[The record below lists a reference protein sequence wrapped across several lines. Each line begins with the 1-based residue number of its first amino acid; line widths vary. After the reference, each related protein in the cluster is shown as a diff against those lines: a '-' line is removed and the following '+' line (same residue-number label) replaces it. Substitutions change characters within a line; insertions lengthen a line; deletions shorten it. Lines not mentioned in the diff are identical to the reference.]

1 MMGEGGILIPDG
13 IVEWLLEEENPS
25 VRYRTMVE
33 LLDRSEDD
41 VEVKRTRERI
51 ATSEPVR
58 ILLEGM
64 HPDGYWLQQNPR
76 TGEILGDG
84 VDYGA
89 YGTTHY
95 MLSYLSELGMDRSNP
110 QISRAAERYLDLQQD
125 DGDFL
130 RHFSCLLGYNIRTFV
145 MLGYRDDVRVRRSIN
160 LLLDTDRPDGGYL
173 CDMHEGKYK
182 TRATKSCIRGAVK
195 ALLAFSELPEHWESD
210 RVGRLVDYFL
220 ERGGIFKSTDHTVFV
235 NRDMRSVS
243 FPITAGANAFEVLL
257 ALGRMG
263 HGDDGRL
270 AGAWKVMDSNRNGE
284 GRYMLDWTAVQCPW
298 KVGKRGEPNKWVT
311 FYCYL
316 ARKFG

>member
-1 MMGEGGILIPDG
+1 
-13 IVEWLLEEENPS
+13 
-25 VRYRTMVE
+25 
-33 LLDRSEDD
+33 
-41 VEVKRTRERI
+41 
-51 ATSEPVR
+51 
-58 ILLEGM
+58 
-64 HPDGYWLQQNPR
+64 
-76 TGEILGDG
+76 
-84 VDYGA
+84 
-89 YGTTHY
+89 

-110 QISRAAERYLDLQQD
+110 KISRVAERYLDLQQG

-145 MLGYRDDVRVRRSIN
+145 ELGYREDKRVKRSID
-160 LLLDTDRPDGGYL
+160 LLLYTDRPDGGYL

-195 ALLAFSELPEHWESD
+195 VLLAFSQLPEYWEHE

-220 ERGGIFKSTDHTVFV
+220 GRGGIFKTNDRSEFV

-257 ALGRMG
+257 ALGRMD
-263 HGDDGRL
+263 HGGDERL
-270 AGAWKVMDSNRNGE
+270 ARAWKVMESNRNGE
-284 GRYMLDWTAVQCPW
+284 GRYVMDWTPIQCPW

-316 ARKFG
+316 ARKFA